1 MKNLSDNYIDQVYY
15 VKSKVIFSII
25 PYDDG
30 DACAVK
36 ASDVKDSLPKITV
49 KKGSEKASTLYLD
62 VYIEDGDTYDSTADV
77 AFKKTI
83 HGKKDSSSAFTDY
96 YKDLCEKEMESGIL
110 ANFREDY
117 DWFMDNLDALKIPK
131 YMIAGQGYTVTGVT
145 QFNFTED
152 FLNEKKNKVV
162 QEEVQKAAEDR
173 ANIFDYTVDGDVVVK
188 KK

>member
-1 MKNLSDNYIDQVYY
+1 MKNLSNNYIDQVYY
-15 VKSKVIFSII
+15 VKSGVIFKIL

-36 ASDVKDSLPKITV
+36 ASDVKDKLPKITV
-49 KKGSEKASTLYLD
+49 KKGSEEAKPLYLD
-62 VYIEDGDTYDSTADV
+62 VYIEDGDTYADN
-77 AFKKTI
+77 AFKKTV
-83 HGKKDSSSAFTDY
+83 HGEEDSSSAFTDY
-96 YKDLCEKEMESGIL
+96 YKALCEKEMESGIL

-117 DWFMDNLDALKIPK
+117 DWFKENLDALRIPT

-145 QFNFTED
+145 QFNFTEN
-152 FLNEKKNKVV
+152 FLNEKKDKVV

-173 ANIFDYTVDGDVVVK
+173 ANIFGYTVDGDVVVK